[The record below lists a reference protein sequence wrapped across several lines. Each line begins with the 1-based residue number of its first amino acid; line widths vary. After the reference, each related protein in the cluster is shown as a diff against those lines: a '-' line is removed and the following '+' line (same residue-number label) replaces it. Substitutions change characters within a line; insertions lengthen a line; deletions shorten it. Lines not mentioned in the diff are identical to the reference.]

1 MCIYIY
7 ISQTCQNWATKTRWL
22 RIKHDQLAKIDGCPC
37 LDPGQDG
44 SVQLFEGGDR
54 GEVLGSTVKYVVN
67 VVMGFLRRTLQ
78 LGIELKLE
86 TILP

>member
-1 MCIYIY
+1 M
-7 ISQTCQNWATKTRWL
+7 ATV

-67 VVMGFLRRTLQ
+67 VVMGF
-78 LGIELKLE
+78 
-86 TILP
+86 